1 MVRHSSYSEIR
12 EILASEYRDLPDES
26 IEALVQQS
34 FGSYSAEDVESFL
47 SGLKKVG
54 KFISKAAPTVLPI
67 VGTVAGT
74 AFGGPL
80 GATVGGTLGKL
91 AGGAVQGATAGR
103 QTGRAR
109 LPTPA
114 ALAKQALKG
123 ARAVAGAAAP
133 AGSPA
138 AAQLLS
144 VLNRPEILQS
154 LLAMIMGPVGRPN
167 IPVGNNPVP
176 VGAFANLIGA
186 LANQAAAEYNA
197 TAAQEGESIP
207 TYLLNES
214 GDFLVDPAVPEER
227 ARVLLSMLNE
237 TLMETDESDES
248 DVEWESVAYDEEEE
262 DEEDSDFYLASY
274 YDMLEISDAYEN
286 AY

>member
-1 MVRHSSYSEIR
+1 MVRHNSYSEIR

-34 FGSYSAEDVESFL
+34 FGSASAEDIESFL

-54 KFISKAAPTVLPI
+54 SVVTKALPTVLPI

-80 GATVGGTLGKL
+80 GAAVGGTLGKL
-91 AGGAVQGATAGR
+91 AGGAVQGATAG
-103 QTGRAR
+103 GKPR
-109 LPTPA
+109 LPKPA
-114 ALAKQALKG
+114 ALAKHALAGVK
-123 ARAVAGAAAP
+123 AVAGAVGPAGP

-138 AAQLLS
+138 AAQLLG

-154 LLAMIMGPVGRPN
+154 LMAMIMGPVGRPN
-167 IPVGNNPVP
+167 VPVGGNPVP
-176 VGAFANLIGA
+176 LGAFANLIGS

-197 TAAQEGESIP
+197 IAAHEGESIP

-227 ARVLLSMLNE
+227 AGLLLSMLNQAAV
-237 TLMETDESDES
+237 ETDESDES
-248 DVEWESVAYDEEEE
+248 DVEWDSVVYDEE
-262 DEEDSDFYLASY
+262 DEEDSDLYIDAY
-274 YDMLEISDAYEN
+274 YDMLELSETDEN
-286 AY
+286 SY

>member
-1 MVRHSSYSEIR
+1 MARHSSYAEIR

-34 FGSYSAEDVESFL
+34 FGSASAEDIESFL

-54 KFISKAAPTVLPI
+54 KVVTKALPTVLPV

-74 AFGGPL
+74 AFGGPV
-80 GATVGGTLGKL
+80 GAALGGTLGKL

-103 QTGRAR
+103 KPR
-109 LPTPA
+109 LPKPA
-114 ALAKQALKG
+114 ALAKKALAG
-123 ARAVAGAAAP
+123 AKAVAGAVAP

-138 AAQLLS
+138 AAQLLG

-154 LLAMIMGPVGRPN
+154 LMAMIMGPAGRPN
-167 IPVGNNPVP
+167 VPVGGNPVP
-176 VGAFANLIGA
+176 VGAFANLIGN

-197 TAAQEGESIP
+197 TAVHEGESIP

-227 ARVLLSMLNE
+227 AAVLLSMLQQAAVE
-237 TLMETDESDES
+237 TDESDESDES
-248 DVEWESVAYDEEEE
+248 DVEWDSDVYDESDGE
-262 DEEDSDFYLASY
+262 DDFYIDAY
-274 YDMLEISDAYEN
+274 YDMLELAETYET
-286 AY
+286 A

>member
-1 MVRHSSYSEIR
+1 MAHHSSYSEIR

-34 FGSYSAEDVESFL
+34 FGSASAEDIESFL

-54 KFISKAAPTVLPI
+54 GVVTKALPTVLPV

-74 AFGGPL
+74 AFGGPV
-80 GATVGGTLGKL
+80 GAALGGTLGNL
-91 AGGAVQGATAGR
+91 AGGSVQAATAGGKPGGKR
-103 QTGRAR
+103 RR
-109 LPTPA
+109 PKPA
-114 ALAKQALKG
+114 AFAKTALKG
-123 ARAVAGAAAP
+123 AKAVAGAIAP

-138 AAQLLS
+138 AAQLLG

-154 LLAMIMGPVGRPN
+154 LMAMIAGPAGRPN
-167 IPVGNNPVP
+167 IPVAGNPVP
-176 VGAFANLIGA
+176 VGAFANLIGT

-207 TYLLNES
+207 TYLLSES

-227 ARVLLSMLNE
+227 AGVLLSMLNQSAVE
-237 TLMETDESDES
+237 SDESDES
-248 DVEWESVAYDEEEE
+248 DIEWDDAVYDEQ
-262 DEEDSDFYLASY
+262 DEEDSDFYIDAY
-274 YDMLEISDAYEN
+274 YDMLELTESYEN

>member
-1 MVRHSSYSEIR
+1 MARHSSYTEIR
-12 EILASEYRDLPDES
+12 EILASEYRDLPNES

-34 FGSYSAEDVESFL
+34 FGSASAEDIESFL

-54 KFISKAAPTVLPI
+54 NLVTKALPTVLPVI
-67 VGTVAGT
+67 GTVAGT

-80 GATVGGTLGKL
+80 GAAVGGTLGRL
-91 AGGAVQGATAGR
+91 AGGAVQSATAGR
-103 QTGRAR
+103 HGLR
-109 LPTPA
+109 LPKPG
-114 ALAKQALKG
+114 ALAQQALG
-123 ARAVAGAAAP
+123 AVAGAAGP

-138 AAQLLS
+138 AAQLLG

-154 LLAMIMGPVGRPN
+154 LMAMIMGPAGRPN
-167 IPVGNNPVP
+167 VPVGGNPVP
-176 VGAFANLIGA
+176 VGAFANLIGT

-197 TAAQEGESIP
+197 TAAHEGESIP

-237 TLMETDESDES
+237 TLVETDESEADW
-248 DVEWESVAYDEEEE
+248 DSVVYDEN
-262 DEEDSDFYLASY
+262 DEEDSDFYVDAY
-274 YDMLEISDAYEN
+274 YDMLELSDAYEN

>member
-1 MVRHSSYSEIR
+1 MAHHSSYSEIR

-34 FGSYSAEDVESFL
+34 FGSASAEDIESFL

-54 KFISKAAPTVLPI
+54 NVVTKALPTVLPV

-74 AFGGPL
+74 AFGGPV
-80 GATVGGTLGKL
+80 GAALGGTLGNL
-91 AGGAVQGATAGR
+91 AGGAVQAATAG
-103 QTGRAR
+103 GKPGGKPR
-109 LPTPA
+109 LPKPA
-114 ALAKQALKG
+114 ALAKTALKG
-123 ARAVAGAAAP
+123 AKAVAGAVVP

-138 AAQLLS
+138 AAQLLG

-154 LLAMIMGPVGRPN
+154 LMAMIMGPAGRPN
-167 IPVGNNPVP
+167 IPVGGNPVP

-186 LANQAAAEYNA
+186 LANTAAAEYNA

-227 ARVLLSMLNE
+227 AGLLLSMLNQSAV
-237 TLMETDESDES
+237 ETDESDES
-248 DVEWESVAYDEEEE
+248 DIEWDDAVYDEQ
-262 DEEDSDFYLASY
+262 DEEDSDFYIDAY
-274 YDMLEISDAYEN
+274 YDMLELTESYEN